1 MILWTVLDHVGLKM
15 DGYEFDGQ
23 GKPLNEKARAMVRS
37 VEPYLPAEGCT
48 GAMKC
53 TNTHEWYFHQ
63 DGTLQTVSER
73 SLATSP
79 GSER

>member
-1 MILWTVLDHVGLKM
+1 MILWTVLDRVGLKM

-23 GKPLNEKARAMVRS
+23 GRPLNDKARAMVRS
-37 VEPYLPAEGCT
+37 IEPYLPSEGCT

-63 DGTLQTVSER
+63 DGTLQSVSER

-79 GSER
+79 GSEK